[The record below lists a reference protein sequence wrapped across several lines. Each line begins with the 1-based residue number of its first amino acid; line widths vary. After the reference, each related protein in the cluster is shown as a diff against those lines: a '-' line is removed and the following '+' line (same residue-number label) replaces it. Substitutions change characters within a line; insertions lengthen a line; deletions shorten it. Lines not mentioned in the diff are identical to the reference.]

1 MAVLDAS
8 DRFEV
13 AARIMRQWSRNELGT
28 IGITAAQLLTMVGDL
43 DTWID
48 TNVAAVN
55 AAIQQPARGSTTAKI
70 KAFVFREV
78 LATRYIRS

>member
-8 DRFEV
+8 DRFEI
-13 AARIMRQWSRNELGT
+13 AARVMRQWSRNELGT

-55 AAIQQPARGSTTAKI
+55 AAI
-70 KAFVFREV
+70 
-78 LATRYIRS
+78 